1 MTNTL
6 GRFFIID
13 WIVDYINTPQYEM
26 TIGCEVLFYAALAI
40 IFGSVLGVIFIGAII
55 KEKMKK

>member
-6 GRFFIID
+6 MRFFIID
-13 WIVDYINTPQYEM
+13 WIVDYINTPKYEM
-26 TIGCEVLFYAALAI
+26 TIGCEILFYAALAI
-40 IFGSVLGVIFIGAII
+40 IFGSVLGVIFIGALI

>member
-6 GRFFIID
+6 MRFFIID
-13 WIVDYINTPQYEM
+13 WIVDYINTPKYEM
-26 TIGCEVLFYAALAI
+26 TIGCEILFYAALAI
-40 IFGSVLGVIFIGAII
+40 IFGVVLGVIFIGALI

>member
-1 MTNTL
+1 MTNII

-13 WIVDYINTPQYEM
+13 WIMDYIETPQIQQTPEQE
-26 TIGCEVLFYAALAI
+26 ILFYAALAI
-40 IFGSVLGVIFIGAII
+40 IFGIVLGVIFIGAII